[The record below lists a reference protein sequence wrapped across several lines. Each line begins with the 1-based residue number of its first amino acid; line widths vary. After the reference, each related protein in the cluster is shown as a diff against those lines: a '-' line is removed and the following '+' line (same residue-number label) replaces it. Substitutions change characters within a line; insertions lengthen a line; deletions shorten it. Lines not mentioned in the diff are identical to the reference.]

1 MHLYSYSVVFTTL
14 LVLSMVSAA
23 PGGGEKETNSVD
35 TCANLT
41 LVNSRYAP
49 VQDSC
54 TKYYYCSSKSKK
66 PVILECKSGKQFN
79 KLTGK
84 CDTYDNVGCKDG
96 KSLDNND
103 KDKHNKRSEY
113 LDDLYTD
120 HPRSSKDPNDVSDEK
135 SDYSDLKRRRED
147 PAKRNEDLK
156 KHHENSK
163 KRQEYLDSDP
173 DPNAHQIWSPIG
185 SETQ

>member
-1 MHLYSYSVVFTTL
+1 MHLYSVVVTTL
-14 LVLSMVSAA
+14 LALSMGSAA
-23 PGGGEKETNSVD
+23 PTGGEKETNPVD
-35 TCANLT
+35 TCANLS

-49 VQDSC
+49 IQDSC
-54 TKYYYCSSKSKK
+54 TKYYYCPSKSKK
-66 PVILECKSGKQFN
+66 PEIYECKSGKQFN

-103 KDKHNKRSEY
+103 KDKHHKRSEY
-113 LDDLYTD
+113 LDNLYTD
-120 HPRSSKDPNDVSDEK
+120 HPRSSKNPNDVSDEK
-135 SDYSDLKRRRED
+135 TDYPDLKRRRED
-147 PAKRNEDLK
+147 PKAKRNEDSK
-156 KHHENSK
+156 KHHEDPK

-173 DPNAHQIWSPIG
+173 DPNAHQIGIATD